1 MTGHF
6 LDDLERATRLGLY
19 LVYLGVLFLVV
30 SFAPWLIALA
40 LGWLTWA

>member
-6 LDDLERATRLGLY
+6 LDDVETGARLGLF
-19 LVYLGVLFLVV
+19 LGVLFLVV
-30 SFAPWLIALA
+30 SFAPWIIALA